1 MEKHKV
7 SELARSFSQSCQKK
21 VEENKLAKKLP
32 SPAVMLVG
40 ITVLGSLLLDAGLDK
55 RPGWSV

>member
-1 MEKHKV
+1 MEKYKV
-7 SELARSFSQSCQKK
+7 SELARSFSQSCQKIVK
-21 VEENKLAKKLP
+21 ENKLAKKLP

-40 ITVLGSLLLDAGLDK
+40 ITVFRSLLLDAGLDK